1 MRPTLHACPTMT
13 APRPWKDLGD
23 RIQAAR
29 KAAGLS
35 RKELSFATG
44 ASEHNI
50 YRWEGGL
57 HRAEADN
64 LHLIA
69 QACGVTVESLLG
81 DAPRD
86 AGALDAFLKH
96 HPKGPSVTDAEKRQ
110 LMSMPWDRVPTTE
123 SYFYAL
129 EAIRSQQSP
138 AEAVASA
145 EETERMLRRGLA
157 AGRRTLEDEKNQST
171 RARRR

>member
-1 MRPTLHACPTMT
+1 MRPNLQACSTMT
-13 APRPWKDLGD
+13 APRPWKELGD

-57 HRAEADN
+57 HRPESDS
-64 LHLIA
+64 LFSIA
-69 QACGVTVESLLG
+69 QACGVTVEELLG
-81 DAPRD
+81 ETAHADL
-86 AGALDAFLKH
+86 GALEEFLAS
-96 HPKGPSVTDAEKRQ
+96 PKGLTVSDAERRL
-110 LMSMPWDRVPTTE
+110 LMHMPWDRVPTKE
-123 SYFYAL
+123 SFFYAL

-145 EETERMLRRGLA
+145 EETDRMLRRGLA
-157 AGRRTLEDEKNQST
+157 AGRRVLGDEKDHST
-171 RARRR
+171 RVRKR